1 MPVYDYQ
8 CCDCSK
14 EFEEWLP
21 MAERKVPEEA
31 PCAKCGGKIKQIL
44 TGLRIGDSVRLG
56 LKKNSGEFNEI
67 MNRVK
72 RGHPKGALAYKGR
85 DYPT

>member
-8 CCDCSK
+8 CYECNK

-21 MAERKVPEEA
+21 IAERKVPEVT
-31 PCAKCGGKIKQIL
+31 PCVECGGKIKQVLI
-44 TGLRIGDSVRLG
+44 GMRIGDPVSLG
-56 LKKNSGEFNEI
+56 VKKNSSEFNEI

-72 RGHPKGALAYKGR
+72 KGHPKGALAYKGR